1 MECVKP
7 GRMGK
12 KLYVG
17 NLPYS
22 TNDATLAEVFAQVG
36 EVESAKVVMD
46 RESGRSRGFGFV
58 EMATPEDA
66 DAAVKKYNGQNVD
79 GRTLKVEVAHSGG
92 SGGGRGGGGGYRS
105 GGRGGGGGGGGRRW

>member
-1 MECVKP
+1 
-7 GRMGK
+7 MGK

-22 TNDATLAEVFAQVG
+22 TDDATLAEVFAQVG

-58 EMATPEDA
+58 EMKTDEGASDA
-66 DAAVKKYNGQNVD
+66 ISRLHGVEYD
-79 GRTLKVEVAHSGG
+79 GRAMTVTEARSQEAGAGAAAPRGG
-92 SGGGRGGGGGYRS
+92 RPAGGGQR
-105 GGRGGGGGGGGRRW
+105 

>member
-1 MECVKP
+1 
-7 GRMGK
+7 MGK

-36 EVESAKVVMD
+36 KVESAKVVTD

-58 EMATPEDA
+58 EMATDAEAA
-66 DAAVKKYNGQNVD
+66 DAVARLHGVEYD
-79 GRTLKVEVAHSGG
+79 GRAMTVTEARSKEEGAGAAGG
-92 SGGGRGGGGGYRS
+92 GGGRGGPRP
-105 GGRGGGGGGGGRRW
+105 GGGGGRQ